1 MAKKEKKQK
10 KERKQNPKPK
20 KQIQEQQPHL
30 QNKEVEEDGNLL
42 TFGGHLEV
50 FRQMLFRILGV
61 AGLIAVLVFSFKDT
75 TWNIL
80 MAPSEWDFC
89 TYRWLET
96 AMQEIGIDF
105 RFEEFHV
112 DMIAT
117 DLSSQ
122 FMTHITTA
130 VYLGLLGASPYILY
144 ELFRFIS
151 PALYENERKYSV
163 QVAVIIY
170 MLFLLGVLMSYFV
183 LFPISFR
190 FLGTYSVSAKVV
202 SNITLDSYISTFVS
216 LTLVMG
222 VVFQLPVIAFFL
234 GKMGIVTSA
243 MLANYRKHSFIAIM
257 LVAAIITP
265 PDLMTLILV
274 TIPLYLLY
282 EVSIRVVK
290 WVEPKEQEA

>member
-1 MAKKEKKQK
+1 M
-10 KERKQNPKPK
+10 
-20 KQIQEQQPHL
+20 
-30 QNKEVEEDGNLL
+30 L

-50 FRQMLFRILGV
+50 LRRMLFRIIAV
-61 AGLIAVLVFSFKDT
+61 AGAIAMIVFCFKERTWEVL
-75 TWNIL
+75 L
-80 MAPSEWDFC
+80 APSEWDFY
-89 TYRWLET
+89 TYRWIESV
-96 AMQEIGIDF
+96 MQAVGIDF

-112 DMIAT
+112 EMIAT

-122 FMTHITTA
+122 FMTHISTA
-130 VYLGLLGASPYILY
+130 VYLGLLGASPYTLY

-163 QVAVIIY
+163 QVAGIIY
-170 MLFLLGVLMSYFV
+170 VLFLLGVLMSYFV

-234 GKMGIVTSA
+234 GKLGIVTSDV
-243 MLANYRKHSFIAIM
+243 LAHYRKHSFIVIM
-257 LVAAIITP
+257 IVAAIITP

-282 EVSIRVVK
+282 EVSIRVIR
-290 WVEPKEQEA
+290 WIEPREE